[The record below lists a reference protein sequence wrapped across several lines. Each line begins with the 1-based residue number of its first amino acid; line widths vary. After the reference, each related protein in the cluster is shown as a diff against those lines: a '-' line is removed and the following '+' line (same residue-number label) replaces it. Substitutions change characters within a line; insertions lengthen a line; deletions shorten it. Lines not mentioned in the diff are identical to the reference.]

1 MLRGVQE
8 RHESNGAPPVREGTQ
23 LCVPSGCVVIAA
35 TSRPIR
41 EYRGKNCTRP
51 CERCGIEKQFR
62 KVTVICGDCK
72 SVLSVFERGRW
83 AA

>member
-1 MLRGVQE
+1 MIRA
-8 RHESNGAPPVREGTQ
+8 S
-23 LCVPSGCVVIAA
+23 
-35 TSRPIR
+35 SRPIR

-51 CERCGIEKQFR
+51 CERCGVEKQFR

-72 SVLSVFERGRW
+72 SVLSVLERGRW

>member
-1 MLRGVQE
+1 MIR
-8 RHESNGAPPVREGTQ
+8 
-23 LCVPSGCVVIAA
+23 A

-41 EYRGKNCTRP
+41 EYRGKHAKRP
-51 CERCGIEKQFR
+51 CKRCGVEKQFR
-62 KVTVICGDCK
+62 KGVQVCRDCK

>member
-1 MLRGVQE
+1 MIR
-8 RHESNGAPPVREGTQ
+8 
-23 LCVPSGCVVIAA
+23 A

-41 EYRGKNCTRP
+41 EYRGKHAKRP
-51 CERCGIEKQFR
+51 CKRCGVEKQFR

-72 SVLSVFERGRW
+72 SVLSVFERERW